1 MSPGST
7 SPPTAPPEERAAAPP
22 RRPLLERVIARE
34 QAIVAVCLAGAG
46 ALAWIWLVAA
56 PPGGHGMAASH
67 AGTAMP
73 AMAAEPW
80 SAAYL
85 LPAFAMWALM
95 MVAMM
100 LPSAAPMILLYAR
113 VAARAGDG
121 ARAASTPVFLL
132 TYFGIWTLFAA
143 AAALVQAALIA
154 SGLIDAMGLAA
165 GGGRTAG
172 ALLLLAGLYQ
182 LSPLK
187 RACLDQCRSP
197 LAFIMRLSRPGVAGA
212 VRLGL
217 AHGLYCLG
225 CCWALML
232 LLFVG
237 GAMSLAWIAGLSLI
251 VLAEKYAPPRL
262 RLRPV
267 LAAVLIAAGA
277 VLLLAPQAWT

>member
-7 SPPTAPPEERAAAPP
+7 SPPTAPPEEPGAAA
-22 RRPLLERVIARE
+22 RGPLLERLIARE
-34 QAIVAVCLAGAG
+34 QAVVALCLAGAA
-46 ALAWIWLVAA
+46 ALAWIWLAA
-56 PPGGHGMAASH
+56 EPPGGNGMDAPEAGMAMGAD
-67 AGTAMP
+67 
-73 AMAAEPW
+73 PW

-85 LPAFAMWALM
+85 APAFAMWTLM

-113 VAARAGDG
+113 VAARAGD
-121 ARAASTPVFLL
+121 ASRAASTSVFLL
-132 TYFGIWTLFAA
+132 TYLGVWTLFAA
-143 AAALVQAALIA
+143 AAAIAQALLIS
-154 SGLIDAMGLAA
+154 SGLISAMELAA
-165 GGGRTAG
+165 DHKRTAG

-197 LAFIMRLSRPGVAGA
+197 LGFIMRLSRPGVAGA
-212 VRLGL
+212 LRLGG

-237 GAMSLAWIAGLSLI
+237 GVMNLAWVAALALL
-251 VLAEKYAPPRL
+251 VLAEKYAPSSLPV
-262 RLRPV
+262 RPL
-267 LAAVLIAAGA
+267 LAAALLIGGAWLAA
-277 VLLLAPQAWT
+277 APHHWV